1 MQKHQQLQR
10 ALNKVL
16 GAEPQEVQAFN
27 DHSIQSLIPYREISL
42 ELIIAALE
50 KKGYW
55 EISFVKTHNLICFAD
70 GTDVIEIPFTP
81 LQPLPQESVEKLLEI
96 FK

>member
-42 ELIIAALE
+42 ELIIAALLAI
-50 KKGYW
+50 W
-55 EISFVKTHNLICFAD
+55 NT
-70 GTDVIEIPFTP
+70 
-81 LQPLPQESVEKLLEI
+81 KLSI
-96 FK
+96 

>member
-10 ALNKVL
+10 VLNDAVATNL
-16 GAEPQEVQAFN
+16 T
-27 DHSIQSLIPYREISL
+27 SLMRPISL

>member
-1 MQKHQQLQR
+1 MQKHQQLQQ
-10 ALNKVL
+10 ALHDIIS
-16 GAEPQEVQAFN
+16 PN
-27 DHSIQSLIPYREISL
+27 DFKMRPISL

-50 KKGYW
+50 KKELEIIEYSFLAKS
-55 EISFVKTHNLICFAD
+55 ISFLNKDSDF
-70 GTDVIEIPFTP
+70 IEIPFTP

>member
-27 DHSIQSLIPYREISL
+27 NLKPIQ
-42 ELIIAALE
+42 
-50 KKGYW
+50 
-55 EISFVKTHNLICFAD
+55 
-70 GTDVIEIPFTP
+70 
-81 LQPLPQESVEKLLEI
+81 Q
-96 FK
+96 